1 MSHVRRYVL
10 ILWREQNNT
19 HEKGNTLQSSMMYV
33 GTYYSLLYLSS
44 SESER
49 DSQKNEVEANKEVV
63 AHD

>member
-1 MSHVRRYVL
+1 MY
-10 ILWREQNNT
+10 
-19 HEKGNTLQSSMMYV
+19 KGNTLQSSMMYV

-63 AHD
+63 AHDR